1 MMAFPIYAK
10 IKDVPNHQP
19 VSIDRKLGNHGHV
32 KISQGSTTKNPPRSD
47 SPQLKMQKMSPLGK
61 ILNL

>member
-1 MMAFPIYAK
+1 MFQTT
-10 IKDVPNHQP
+10 NQN
-19 VSIDRKLGNHGHV
+19 IDRKLGNHGHV